1 MQAIDFYHNQTLPRI
16 EIVEERKSG
25 PETQIPDFNNLNNGS
40 ERQETVSRISSE
52 NKDNINT
59 DNKIDLSWYINSK
72 NNAVISSQV
81 SSSYVDFNTEKF
93 VKGLIENLNYC
104 LDNGIDESIFKIAE
118 IKDQISLY
126 KKYLFGKDEN
136 SIFLNSIDLIM
147 DNNSWD
153 KMSNNQIQS
162 FINELTRFED
172 GVVDW
177 EKLAIFSKQIERLK
191 INILDDAEEEK

>member
-1 MQAIDFYHNQTLPRI
+1 MEKISKLQLRIGVYKMYISDFFYRLRHLYDTDEYHRGFEDGYAVAKRNVI
-16 EIVEERKSG
+16 
-25 PETQIPDFNNLNNGS
+25 NNLNVGFL
-40 ERQETVSRISSE
+40 RQW
-52 NKDNINT
+52 
-59 DNKIDLSWYINSK
+59 L
-72 NNAVISSQV
+72 QV